1 MKFIRL
7 TISNESGYEQ
17 VYHYSLTDSNEWFE
31 PVNEEITI
39 SAYQST
45 DLEIPAID
53 SNTDITNFTF
63 NIKPIYHSYDSKV
76 YNLDIYKNQMI
87 GDVNGD
93 GGLNVLDVVVLVSM
107 ILGNVEP
114 NSNADVN
121 QDGIFNVLD
130 VVTLINLILG

>member
-1 MKFIRL
+1 
-7 TISNESGYEQ
+7 
-17 VYHYSLTDSNEWFE
+17 
-31 PVNEEITI
+31 
-39 SAYQST
+39 
-45 DLEIPAID
+45 
-53 SNTDITNFTF
+53 
-63 NIKPIYHSYDSKV
+63 
-76 YNLDIYKNQMI
+76 MI

-121 QDGIFNVLD
+121 QDGIVNVLD